1 MGTAGTPVHRSL
13 ATLMLPRNRT
23 AQLLVYAQGILEA
36 MGKSAF
42 FPAPEPAL
50 ATVAAANEA
59 LREAETATM
68 MRTTGAV
75 RDRDVKRQRLVVLL
89 QQLRGYVQNVADA
102 DPANGK
108 AIIESAGMS
117 TRKKPAYPS
126 RVFSVRQGPVSGSVK
141 MLAPRAAKRASY
153 DWSYSADGKK
163 TWTLTAG
170 TLQASTI
177 VYGLQPG
184 STLQFRYRARTKA
197 GEGDW
202 SDPHTFVIR

>member
-1 MGTAGTPVHRSL
+1 MTTPTTPVRRPLASL
-13 ATLMLPRNRT
+13 KLPRNQT
-23 AQLLVYAQGILEA
+23 PQLLVRAGAILQA

-42 FPAPEPAL
+42 FPSPAPPL
-50 ATVAAANEA
+50 ATVAAAVEA
-59 LREAETATM
+59 LNQAETAT
-68 MRTTGAV
+68 RTRAVGAV
-75 RDRDVKRQRLVVLL
+75 ADRDVKRSALVVLL
-89 QQLRGYVQNVADA
+89 QQLKGYVQVVADG
-102 DPANGK
+102 DPGNGQ

-126 RVFSVRQGPVSGSVK
+126 RVFSVRSGPVSGSVK

-163 TWTLTAG
+163 TWTLAPG
-170 TLQASTI
+170 TLQASTVI
-177 VYGLQPG
+177 HGLQPG
-184 STLQFRYRARTKA
+184 STLVFRYRARTKA